1 MNYKKYDDQLLTMI
15 ASLYYN
21 DNLGQAEIARL
32 AGVSQAKVSRLLTEA
47 RNRGIIRISVEPF
60 LPRQEDLEAQL
71 IEKLSLTNAIVVQT
85 ISGQNLEQHH
95 RTVAHYAAPVI
106 SSLFPSQQCHLHF
119 SRTTNPSTCRKN
131 ETGTINSRN
140 RGPANNGSN

>member
-1 MNYKKYDDQLLTMI
+1 MMIKLLTMI

-71 IEKLSLTNAIVVQT
+71 IEKLSLTKRHCCPN
-85 ISGQNLEQHH
+85 H
-95 RTVAHYAAPVI
+95 
-106 SSLFPSQQCHLHF
+106 
-119 SRTTNPSTCRKN
+119 
-131 ETGTINSRN
+131 
-140 RGPANNGSN
+140 